1 MDTAAALVER
11 LRARRAIGR
20 ALDGSRLLAPGV
32 TCEPDVGDPSTD
44 AVRADGRRGE
54 RVEPTRDAVGAAD
67 RVVLLALHR
76 DDDVPSW
83 LVADARH
90 LSDARGSV
98 GGGGPTVTV
107 L

>member
-54 RVEPTRDAVGAAD
+54 RVELTRDAVEAAD
-67 RVVLLALHR
+67 LVVLLALHR
-76 DDDVPSW
+76 DDDVPW